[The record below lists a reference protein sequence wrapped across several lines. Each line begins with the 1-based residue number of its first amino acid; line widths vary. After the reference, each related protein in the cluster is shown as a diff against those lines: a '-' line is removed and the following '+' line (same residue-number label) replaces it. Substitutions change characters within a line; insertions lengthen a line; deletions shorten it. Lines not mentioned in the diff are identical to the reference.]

1 MKQKSNVLT
10 KARKWAAVGFVLAG
24 ITIAIAATPQDA
36 AAATKKADKP
46 NVVIMMV
53 DNLGWGEIGAYGG
66 GILRGARTPN
76 LDELAQEGT
85 KLLNF
90 NVEPQCTPSR
100 SAFMTGRHPIR
111 SGTTKV
117 VWGMLY
123 GMTQW
128 EKTMAE
134 LFSDAGYAT
143 GMFGKWHL
151 GNTEG
156 RFPTNQ
162 GFDEWYGIPD
172 STDEVLY
179 PTSDQYDPGVT
190 SASSI
195 YDAKK
200 GQKAKVVKT
209 YTLEDRPLIDKVLTE
224 KTIEF
229 MERQTKADKPFF
241 VFVPFT
247 QPHLPTIPHPDF
259 KGKTGKGNYA
269 DVLMQI
275 DAYAGE
281 ILDKVDELG
290 ISENTIVIWTSDNGP
305 EEIEGHQGTAGFW
318 RGNYFTALE
327 GSLRTSFL
335 VRWPGKIPAGRESNE
350 IVHITDLLP
359 TLSSLAGYEVPKDRM
374 IDGKD
379 QVDFLLG
386 KQEKSNRE
394 GFPVYNGDELFA
406 YKWRD
411 YKMHFIWLESMFGA
425 PQKLNM
431 PKMFNLIKDPK
442 ELYSIET
449 VDVADAW
456 FMAPVTREIV
466 KFKQSLAIEPPILLG
481 TPDPY
486 VPQK

>member
-1 MKQKSNVLT
+1 MKNILYLT
-10 KARKWAAVGFVLAG
+10 ISVVFFLSSSAWAN
-24 ITIAIAATPQDA
+24 
-36 AAATKKADKP
+36 DKP
-46 NVVIMMV
+46 NVIIMMV

-76 LDELAQEGT
+76 LDKMAEEGT

-100 SAFMTGRHPIR
+100 SALMTGRHPIR

-128 EKTMAE
+128 EITLAE
-134 LFSDAGYAT
+134 QFSDAGYAT

-179 PTSDQYDPGVT
+179 PTSDQYDASVT

-195 YDAKK
+195 YDARK
-200 GQKAKVVKT
+200 GKKAKVVKT

-259 KGKTGKGNYA
+259 KGKTGKGDYA

-275 DAYAGE
+275 DAYAGQ
-281 ILDKVDELG
+281 ILDRVDELG

-305 EEIEGHQGTAGFW
+305 EEIEGYQGTAGFW

-335 VRWPGKIPAGRESNE
+335 ARWPGKIPAGRESNE
-350 IVHITDLLP
+350 IVHMTDLLP
-359 TLSSLAGYEVPKDRM
+359 TFSSIAGYEVPTDRI

-379 QVDFLLG
+379 QADFLLG

-394 GFPVYNGDELFA
+394 GFPIFNGDELFA

-442 ELYSIET
+442 ELYPIDKI
-449 VDVADAW
+449 DVADAW
-456 FMAPVTREIV
+456 FMAPVTKEV
-466 KFKQSLAIEPPILLG
+466 MEFKKSLVMEPPILLG

-486 VPQK
+486 VPTKKN

>member
-1 MKQKSNVLT
+1 L
-10 KARKWAAVGFVLAG
+10 
-24 ITIAIAATPQDA
+24 P
-36 AAATKKADKP
+36 
-46 NVVIMMV
+46 
-53 DNLGWGEIGAYGG
+53 
-66 GILRGARTPN
+66 
-76 LDELAQEGT
+76 
-85 KLLNF
+85 NF

-100 SAFMTGRHPIR
+100 SALMTGRHPIR

-128 EKTMAE
+128 EKTMPE

-179 PTSDQYDPGVT
+179 PTSDQYDASVT
-190 SASSI
+190 KASSI
-195 YDAKK
+195 YDARKGKK
-200 GQKAKVVKT
+200 ANVVKT
-209 YTLEDRPLIDKVLTE
+209 YTLEDRPFIDKVLTE
-224 KTIEF
+224 KTIDF
-229 MERQTKADKPFF
+229 MERQAKADNPFF
-241 VFVPFT
+241 AFVPFT
-247 QPHLPTIPHPDF
+247 QPHLPVIPHPDF

-275 DAYAGE
+275 DAYAGQ

-290 ISENTIVIWTSDNGP
+290 ISENTIVVWTSDNGP

-350 IVHITDLLP
+350 IVHMTDLLP
-359 TLSSLAGYEVPKDRM
+359 TFSSIAGYKVPKDRM

-379 QVDFLLG
+379 QADFLLG

-394 GFPVYNGDELFA
+394 GFPIFNGDELFA

-425 PQKLNM
+425 PEKLNM

-442 ELYSIET
+442 ELYPIDKI
-449 VDVADAW
+449 DVADAW
-456 FMAPVTREIV
+456 FMAPVTKEV
-466 KFKQSLAIEPPILLG
+466 MEFKKSLVMEPPILLG

-486 VPQK
+486 VPTKKN